1 MSGYNDG
8 LVYSSPFAE
17 AGTEASFVLSRGAT
31 VAILL
36 PHAASRWPL
45 RRQSPAM
52 SRAFRRVT

>member
-45 RRQSPAM
+45 RRQSPAI
-52 SRAFRRVT
+52 

>member
-36 PHAASRWPL
+36 PHARFALALETTKPCD
-45 RRQSPAM
+45 
-52 SRAFRRVT
+52 